1 MSGWLKDEEILEG
14 EGSGQA
20 SPCTP
25 RLRSPMPGRGG
36 RPPSVSGVN
45 RDQAS
50 GPVPQDRMRKA
61 KELFELCDKEGKG
74 FITKRDMQRLQG
86 ELPLTPEQ
94 LESVFESLDRDRN
107 GFLTPLEFHTGLEE
121 LVGVEECEEK
131 ERRLDPAEIRFT
143 QTLME
148 LGADKLFKNQWE
160 LCSLWCDLQR
170 EKPELLSVLEEVLS
184 HAVTHLQDSLKER
197 DSLEQALRRREDD
210 HDRVV
215 RSLYEDLEIQI
226 KEEREQ
232 RQALDSVK
240 KGDRR
245 EQLLQELRAREQELE
260 FTLTKQKELET
271 RIDALGREQTLTR
284 GQNQKLQQMNA
295 ELRDKLEQSREDL
308 QRALS
313 QLQLLQET
321 LTQQHKGKQR
331 EVQKVS
337 RNMQKERESLMRQLD
352 LLRDMNKRL
361 RDEKDAHQDQKRT
374 PKMKRPLE
382 KKGSIIGDYFLT
394 KKPLNRCP
402 EEYALKVWCV
412 FSLTF
417 RQFSF
422 ATHLKNKD
430 SPDVIP
436 EAGTTQLSE
445 SNLRAV
451 TLLDRKTAGPQ
462 CVFKVV
468 FLGSSGV
475 GKSSFIHHYCR
486 GHFPNNMSATVGM
499 DFQVRSLELGS
510 TSIALQLWDTAGQER
525 FHSIT
530 QQYYRK
536 ADGILAMYDVTQ
548 ATSLTALR
556 DWLDQVQQ
564 NMAQG
569 ACLMLL
575 GNKTDMEDGGR
586 RQVTSRQGQKLAEEY
601 QAEFFECSAKSGYNI
616 QRAMTHLARL
626 MAAQQDKQ
634 CESALLLLDD
644 SSNRGHCCK

>member
-1 MSGWLKDEEILEG
+1 MSGWLKDGEVLEG
-14 EGSGQA
+14 EGSGQT

-36 RPPSVSGVN
+36 RPSPSSGVN
-45 RDQAS
+45 RDQAP
-50 GPVPQDRMRKA
+50 GPVQQDRMSKA

-107 GFLTPLEFHTGLEE
+107 GFLTPLEFHTGLGE

-131 ERRLDPAEIRFT
+131 ERGVDPAEIRFT

-148 LGADKLFKNQWE
+148 LGADKLFKDQWE

-170 EKPELLSVLEEVLS
+170 DKPELLSVLEEVLS
-184 HAVTHLQDSLKER
+184 HAVAHLQDSLRER

-210 HDRVV
+210 HDRMV
-215 RSLYEDLEIQI
+215 RSLYEDLESQI
-226 KEEREQ
+226 KEEREK

-240 KGDRR
+240 QGDRR
-245 EQLLQELRAREQELE
+245 EQLLLELRTREQELE

-271 RIDALGREQTLTR
+271 RIEALGREQMLTR

-295 ELRDKLEQSREDL
+295 ELRDQLEQSREEL
-308 QRALS
+308 QRALG
-313 QLQLLQET
+313 QLQLLQDT
-321 LTQQHKGKQR
+321 ITQQHKGKQR
-331 EVQKVS
+331 EVLKVS

-382 KKGSIIGDYFLT
+382 KKGSIIGDYFLA
-394 KKPLNRCP
+394 KKP
-402 EEYALKVWCV
+402 V
-412 FSLTF
+412 S
-417 RQFSF
+417 RQLSF
-422 ATHLKNKD
+422 ATQLKNG

-436 EAGTTQLSE
+436 AAETTQLSE
-445 SNLRAV
+445 SNQRAV
-451 TLLDRKTAGPQ
+451 TLLDSKTADPQ
-462 CVFKVV
+462 RVFKVV

-486 GHFPNNMSATVGM
+486 GHFPNKMSATVGM

-510 TSIALQLWDTAGQER
+510 THIALQLWDTAGQER

-556 DWLDQVQQ
+556 NWLDQVQK
-564 NMAQG
+564 NMAEG

-575 GNKTDMEDGGR
+575 GNKTDMEEGGR

-601 QAEFFECSAKSGYNI
+601 QAEFFECSAKSGHNI
-616 QRAMTHLARL
+616 QRSMTHLARL

-634 CESALLLLDD
+634 CESALHLHDN